1 VGCGALPAAVQLASF
16 AIVVNQLKNI
26 YDAFFLNECERCRG
40 TGLVTCPHVSQGPC
54 CIKPPRNAVPA
65 GAGSAH
71 HAR

>member
-1 VGCGALPAAVQLASF
+1 
-16 AIVVNQLKNI
+16 VVNQLKNI